1 MQIKP
6 ATPNDLP
13 EILQLQYLAYQ
24 SEAKLVHNDSIQP
37 LTQTLAELE
46 NEYRQG
52 VILKAVDDETGAII
66 GSVRG
71 RVENGTL
78 YIGKLMV
85 HPERQ
90 GNGIGTQ
97 LLKVIEERC
106 PQQRYELFTSS
117 QSIRNIRLYER
128 AGYRRWKELETAPR
142 LKMVYL
148 EKFHP

>member
-128 AGYRRWKELETAPR
+128 AGYRRWKELETAPG